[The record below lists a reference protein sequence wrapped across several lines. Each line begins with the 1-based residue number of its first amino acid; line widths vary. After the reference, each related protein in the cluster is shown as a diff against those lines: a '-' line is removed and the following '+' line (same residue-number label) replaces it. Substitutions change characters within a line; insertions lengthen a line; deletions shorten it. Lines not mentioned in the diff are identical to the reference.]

1 MAANDNIFRSVL
13 SALYR
18 HGAQVITCLETEH
31 DHFTSRKAKV
41 FHINLGGG
49 PNLKLHPLTKCM
61 PPSSLIFFI
70 YNIQNKYPTI
80 TGPGPNSTR
89 NLGETTTTTITATT
103 TTTTAISTSVSLGT
117 GIMTPPTGGGV
128 SNASAEPEGSAS
140 SKSSTSTSTDSLKE
154 NGGDEGDTLGK
165 KTGGSNG
172 FASPMPNRDRTTA
185 LAATADASPDGRVA
199 TPVNLSSP
207 MAKSAGVDDTAIAP
221 PTPGLPM
228 SPMHPAKPMKAHS
241 PDTHHHHA
249 HGGDNEQREMGP
261 DGQWKISNIFSPV
274 MNFLGGPKEDGD
286 DEDGSPAAGRH
297 AADLA
302 IEQVGGV
309 GADLDAEAAAV
320 EGLVHLNDAVPAATA
335 KNDDAED
342 TNDESGYA
350 TAEEGVDADGDVAME
365 DVDG

>member
-1 MAANDNIFRSVL
+1 
-13 SALYR
+13 
-18 HGAQVITCLETEH
+18 
-31 DHFTSRKAKV
+31 
-41 FHINLGGG
+41 
-49 PNLKLHPLTKCM
+49 
-61 PPSSLIFFI
+61 
-70 YNIQNKYPTI
+70 
-80 TGPGPNSTR
+80 
-89 NLGETTTTTITATT
+89 
-103 TTTTAISTSVSLGT
+103 
-117 GIMTPPTGGGV
+117 MTPPAGGGV

-154 NGGDEGDTLGK
+154 NGDDGDALGK
-165 KTGGSNG
+165 KISSRGDDGNG
-172 FASPMPNRDRTTA
+172 FASPMPNRTRATV
-185 LAATADASPDGRVA
+185 LATADSSPDGRVA

-241 PDTHHHHA
+241 PDAHHHHHHA
-249 HGGDNEQREMGP
+249 HDGGDEQREMGP

-274 MNFLGGPKEDGD
+274 MNFLGGTKEDG
-286 DEDGSPAAGRH
+286 EGSAGQH
-297 AADLA
+297 ATDVA
-302 IEQVGGV
+302 IEHEEERGAGVCVGGV

-320 EGLVHLNDAVPAATA
+320 EGLVHLNDVVPSATA
-335 KNDDAED
+335 RNDDAED

>member
-1 MAANDNIFRSVL
+1 M
-13 SALYR
+13 
-18 HGAQVITCLETEH
+18 
-31 DHFTSRKAKV
+31 
-41 FHINLGGG
+41 
-49 PNLKLHPLTKCM
+49 
-61 PPSSLIFFI
+61 
-70 YNIQNKYPTI
+70 
-80 TGPGPNSTR
+80 
-89 NLGETTTTTITATT
+89 
-103 TTTTAISTSVSLGT
+103 SVSLGT

-140 SKSSTSTSTDSLKE
+140 SSSSKSSASTSTDSLKE
-154 NGGDEGDTLGK
+154 NGGDEGDTLSK
-165 KTGGSNG
+165 KIGGSNG

-185 LAATADASPDGRVA
+185 LATADASPDGRVA

-241 PDTHHHHA
+241 PDAHRHHA
-249 HGGDNEQREMGP
+249 HGGENEQREMGP

-286 DEDGSPAAGRH
+286 DEDGSPAAGPH

-320 EGLVHLNDAVPAATA
+320 EGLVHLNDAIPAATA
-335 KNDDAED
+335 RNDDAED

>member
-1 MAANDNIFRSVL
+1 
-13 SALYR
+13 
-18 HGAQVITCLETEH
+18 
-31 DHFTSRKAKV
+31 
-41 FHINLGGG
+41 
-49 PNLKLHPLTKCM
+49 
-61 PPSSLIFFI
+61 
-70 YNIQNKYPTI
+70 
-80 TGPGPNSTR
+80 
-89 NLGETTTTTITATT
+89 
-103 TTTTAISTSVSLGT
+103 
-117 GIMTPPTGGGV
+117 MTPPTGGGV

-154 NGGDEGDTLGK
+154 NGDDGDALGK
-165 KTGGSNG
+165 KIVGSGDNDTTVGNG
-172 FASPMPNRDRTTA
+172 FASPMPNRNRTTV
-185 LAATADASPDGRVA
+185 LAAADSSPDGRVA

-249 HGGDNEQREMGP
+249 HDGGDEQREMGP

-274 MNFLGGPKEDGD
+274 MNFLGGTKEEG
-286 DEDGSPAAGRH
+286 DEDGGAAAGQH
-297 AADLA
+297 AADVA
-302 IEQVGGV
+302 VEQEEAQGAGLGVGGV

-320 EGLVHLNDAVPAATA
+320 EGLVHLNDAVPAAA
-335 KNDDAED
+335 ARNDYAED

>member
-1 MAANDNIFRSVL
+1 
-13 SALYR
+13 
-18 HGAQVITCLETEH
+18 
-31 DHFTSRKAKV
+31 
-41 FHINLGGG
+41 
-49 PNLKLHPLTKCM
+49 
-61 PPSSLIFFI
+61 
-70 YNIQNKYPTI
+70 
-80 TGPGPNSTR
+80 
-89 NLGETTTTTITATT
+89 
-103 TTTTAISTSVSLGT
+103 
-117 GIMTPPTGGGV
+117 MTPPTGGGV
-128 SNASAEPEGSAS
+128 SNAYAEPEGSAS

-154 NGGDEGDTLGK
+154 NGGDDGDALGK
-165 KTGGSNG
+165 KIGGSDS
-172 FASPMPNRDRTTA
+172 FASPMPNRNRTTA
-185 LAATADASPDGRVA
+185 LANDDSSPDGRVA

-249 HGGDNEQREMGP
+249 HDGGDEQREMGP

-274 MNFLGGPKEDGD
+274 MNFLGGTKEEG
-286 DEDGSPAAGRH
+286 DEDSGAAAGQH
-297 AADLA
+297 AADVA
-302 IEQVGGV
+302 IEQEEAQGPGVGVGAV

-320 EGLVHLNDAVPAATA
+320 EGLVHLNDPVPAATA
-335 KNDDAED
+335 RNDDAED